1 MVAHPLWVTLRSV
14 NCRCVVAAS
23 VAVEQHQGQTGWL
36 LCYAEP
42 RSKPG
47 NEQGHPE
54 LDGFADLAAR
64 EEALG
69 IRVGQ
74 PFLLGPGGVPNLD
87 VLEFFRSTAFHALAT
102 ESQHS
107 YAMDLRLFLTF
118 LSGQGVDWWAATE
131 SDLEDFEH
139 WRRRDARNPRRIS
152 SSKFSRE
159 LAAISKFYGWQQRRG
174 VVRSSPV
181 AMRER
186 ELPSGEITS
195 VPALRPTSV
204 RSVRLKWLTP
214 RAYRRWRDV
223 GLCGY
228 LPDGTRD
235 SLWRGRNDGRNLAF
249 CETLWSS
256 GLRLREGGTLF
267 LGELPQFEIENRY
280 ARGRL
285 AKAVAKGRGRDYWI
299 HGRAL
304 KLIDNYVVTERAA
317 AVRRAHRE
325 HRYDNLPDIKIVDKV
340 DRSRRVHYKT
350 RSGEQKVTAL
360 DELTAADR
368 MTFFIDSED
377 GLQPWMVWLS
387 EAGMPLPYRT
397 WEAIFGVASSRCANL
412 GVDLHCHPHM
422 LRHSFALRMLMTLI
436 YAHDRRM
443 GITPEERREFRL
455 VFGDPW
461 VLVQTLLGHANL
473 ETTRQCY
480 LEPVSGLQVELFL
493 NEEDLEKSSI
503 EDLMTRV
510 ARMSAKVVD
519 VEEV

>member
-1 MVAHPLWVTLRSV
+1 M
-14 NCRCVVAAS
+14 
-23 VAVEQHQGQTGWL
+23 EQHQVGTGWL

-42 RSKPG
+42 RSKPS
-47 NEQGHPE
+47 NQPGHPE

-69 IRVGQ
+69 IRAGQ
-74 PFLLGPGGVPNLD
+74 PFLLGPGGAPDLD

-102 ESQHS
+102 GSQHS
-107 YAMDLRLFLTF
+107 YALDLRLFLTF
-118 LSGQGVDWWAATE
+118 LSGQEVDWRAASE
-131 SDLEDFEH
+131 SDVEDFEH
-139 WRRRDARNPRRIS
+139 WRRRDGRNPRRIS

-159 LAAISKFYGWQQRRG
+159 LAAIGKFYGWQQRRG
-174 VVRSSPV
+174 VVGSSPV

-186 ELPSGEITS
+186 ELPSGETTS
-195 VPALRPTSV
+195 VPALRPKSV

-228 LPDGTRD
+228 LADGTRD
-235 SLWRGRNDGRNLAF
+235 ALWRGRNDGRNLAF
-249 CETLWSS
+249 SETLWSS
-256 GLRLREGGTLF
+256 GLRLREGGTL
-267 LGELPQFEIENRY
+267 LLDELPQFEIETRY

-285 AKAVAKGRGRDYWI
+285 ARAVAKGRGRDYWI

-304 KLIDNYVVTERAA
+304 KLIENYVITERAA

-325 HRYDNLPDIKIVDKV
+325 HRYDNLPDMKVVTKV
-340 DRSRRVHYKT
+340 DRSRRVHYTT
-350 RSGEQKVTAL
+350 RSGEQKITAL
-360 DELTAADR
+360 DELASTDR
-368 MTFFIDSED
+368 MTFFIKGED
-377 GLQPWMVWLS
+377 GLEPWMVWLTES
-387 EAGMPLPYRT
+387 GMPLPYRT
-397 WEAIFGVASSRCANL
+397 WEAIFFEASKRCNAF
-412 GVDLHCHPHM
+412 GVDLYCHPHM

-493 NEEDLEKSSI
+493 NEDDLEESSI
-503 EDLMTRV
+503 DDLMSRV
-510 ARMSAKVVD
+510 ARASAKVID
-519 VEEV
+519 AEEV